1 MYRKSAS
8 IGATQS
14 AVKRDALE
22 PLPLEAHS
30 VGKARDGFRL

>member
-14 AVKRDALE
+14 AMKRDALE
-22 PLPLEAHS
+22 PLPLESRHALLRN
-30 VGKARDGFRL
+30 VL